1 MGLAVRQGHLAEGC
15 SLAIVNFRR
24 SRGRPTE
31 RTKELEPSLEIR
43 FGILEFTGWV
53 LVVRLSLSD
62 LELFGARPSA
72 GLGFGAGLSVAG
84 VLGRAVLEQIWDWD
98 VAKVG
103 GAGLSL

>member
-15 SLAIVNFRR
+15 SLAIVNFGGAGVVQRR
-24 SRGRPTE
+24 GPRSWNRAL
-31 RTKELEPSLEIR
+31 K
-43 FGILEFTGWV
+43 
-53 LVVRLSLSD
+53 SD
-62 LELFGARPSA
+62 LESLSLEL
-72 GLGFGAGLSVAG
+72 GLRQGWALGAGLSVAG